1 MKKAVMFLSVIALCV
16 LMAACSNDIELT
28 EENFPDEEFL
38 DFLSINYDDDD
49 NGKLSEEEINAITE
63 MELSECYRLKNIKGI
78 ELFTSLE
85 TLTVPYTSVETLNLT
100 GCKTLKKLVCK
111 EDDDLLEINVSG
123 CEALEELICEL
134 DDDDKSG
141 SHLQLIN
148 ASGCKSLRIINAAN
162 NNEMTSLNIE
172 GCGALSELVVKG
184 TAIQSLALSEN
195 TSLTILDCNHCKQ
208 LSSLTLPQG
217 GFLKK
222 VDCSYCD
229 LSEINITD
237 CKYLTELNC
246 NENHLAAL
254 DLKGCANLEKLA
266 CGYNSLST
274 IDVKQLHHLKSLSC
288 NQNNLTRLDLTN
300 CATLEEVSCS
310 NNQITDLAL
319 KGCTSLKEL
328 RCGWNQ
334 LTMVDISGCPNINCL
349 YIHNNF
355 IDSDAVDALI
365 RMLPNRGSIAESMWT
380 NHISAVN
387 YSLSYSAEQDNNHF
401 WSREQVDAARAKGWR
416 IFDEHGYTSVGSME
430 MYYWMR

>member
-1 MKKAVMFLSVIALCV
+1 MQAVVIADV
-16 LMAACSNDIELT
+16 
-28 EENFPDEEFL
+28 
-38 DFLSINYDDDD
+38 
-49 NGKLSEEEINAITE
+49 
-63 MELSECYRLKNIKGI
+63 
-78 ELFTSLE
+78 
-85 TLTVPYTSVETLNLT
+85 
-100 GCKTLKKLVCK
+100 
-111 EDDDLLEINVSG
+111 
-123 CEALEELICEL
+123 
-134 DDDDKSG
+134 
-141 SHLQLIN
+141 
-148 ASGCKSLRIINAAN
+148 AS
-162 NNEMTSLNIE
+162 
-172 GCGALSELVVKG
+172 
-184 TAIQSLALSEN
+184 
-195 TSLTILDCNHCKQ
+195 
-208 LSSLTLPQG
+208 G